1 MLNIGMTELLCFAII
16 ALLVLGPEKLP
27 EGARFAAKWYG
38 KFKRLISSVQ
48 TEIDRE
54 LRLSEFREEVQKEI
68 ERITEL
74 ERRMQQQIDA
84 LRSNQAAPSDQAQ
97 TDDANTAPT
106 ETAHA
111 DPMPAAVAEH
121 HYQHVDAPALT
132 PYSCSHIQ
140 QHLHRL
146 WAVIEYPN
154 PPVNLKIAV

>member
-48 TEIDRE
+48 NEVDRE
-54 LRLSEFREEVQKEI
+54 LRLSEFRAEVQKEI
-68 ERITEL
+68 ERMTEL

-84 LRSNQAAPSDQAQ
+84 LRSPPSEPAQ
-97 TDDANTAPT
+97 QTFSTAS
-106 ETAHA
+106 HN
-111 DPMPAAVAEH
+111 
-121 HYQHVDAPALT
+121 HYQPLGTPALF

-140 QHLHRL
+140 QNLPHLL
-146 WAVIEYPN
+146 NMQESQLS
-154 PPVNLKIAV
+154 PVKLKIAV

>member
-48 TEIDRE
+48 SEIDRE

-74 ERRMQQQIDA
+74 ERRMQQIDT
-84 LRSNQAAPSDQAQ
+84 LRSTQAAPAAADGNAAATQRWLTTLDEIKREPVANALPELTASFKAVRQLATAGVTRQKEQAQ
-97 TDDANTAPT
+97 
-106 ETAHA
+106 
-111 DPMPAAVAEH
+111 
-121 HYQHVDAPALT
+121 
-132 PYSCSHIQ
+132 
-140 QHLHRL
+140 
-146 WAVIEYPN
+146 
-154 PPVNLKIAV
+154 

>member
-48 TEIDRE
+48 SEIDRE

-74 ERRMQQQIDA
+74 ERRMQQQIDT
-84 LRSNQAAPSDQAQ
+84 LRSTPAAPA
-97 TDDANTAPT
+97 AA
-106 ETAHA
+106 AHERSRVRCTNP
-111 DPMPAAVAEH
+111 DSAVCPSP
-121 HYQHVDAPALT
+121 VLPRRGLAL
-132 PYSCSHIQ
+132 
-140 QHLHRL
+140 
-146 WAVIEYPN
+146 
-154 PPVNLKIAV
+154 

>member
-48 TEIDRE
+48 NEIDRE

-84 LRSNQAAPSDQAQ
+84 LRGPAAETQSSEKQ
-97 TDDANTAPT
+97 TDEKPT
-106 ETAHA
+106 EQLKIANLKSLNFQFFETSAPPYSRSHLMQHWDA
-111 DPMPAAVAEH
+111 LCPVAES
-121 HYQHVDAPALT
+121 QNSTVK
-132 PYSCSHIQ
+132 
-140 QHLHRL
+140 
-146 WAVIEYPN
+146 
-154 PPVNLKIAV
+154 LKIAV

>member
-48 TEIDRE
+48 NEIDRE

-74 ERRMQQQIDA
+74 ERRMRQQIDA
-84 LRSNQAAPSDQAQ
+84 LRGPTAETQSSETQNPETRTAEKPAEQP
-97 TDDANTAPT
+97 NTADLKSLNFQFF
-106 ETAHA
+106 ETS
-111 DPMPAAVAEH
+111 
-121 HYQHVDAPALT
+121 AP
-132 PYSCSHIQ
+132 PYSRSHLM
-140 QHLHRL
+140 QHWDALCP
-146 WAVIEYPN
+146 ASVSQN
-154 PPVNLKIAV
+154 STVKLKIAV

>member
-48 TEIDRE
+48 SEIDRE

-74 ERRMQQQIDA
+74 ERRMQQQIDT
-84 LRSNQAAPSDQAQ
+84 LRSTQAG
-97 TDDANTAPT
+97 TA
-106 ETAHA
+106 AA
-111 DPMPAAVAEH
+111 DSNSGAITNSNAEH
-121 HYQHVDAPALT
+121 RTAGLGSKAYQPLPPNAIP
-132 PYSCSHIQ
+132 PFSSRYIQ
-140 QHLHRL
+140 KHWPCLPPVLEAQ
-146 WAVIEYPN
+146 N
-154 PPVNLKIAV
+154 PPVKLKIAV

>member
-84 LRSNQAAPSDQAQ
+84 LRNPSSEPQAA
-97 TDDANTAPT
+97 
-106 ETAHA
+106 EAHA
-111 DPMPAAVAEH
+111 ASKPSAADLQSLHFQPLE
-121 HYQHVDAPALT
+121 APVK
-132 PYSCSHIQ
+132 PYSRSHLIQ
-140 QHLHRL
+140 HWDALCP
-146 WAVIEYPN
+146 APESENSTVK
-154 PPVNLKIAV
+154 LKIAV